1 MIQERDGGTTNGTFI
16 NEEQIKP
23 GIPFQLIDGDLIQ
36 LAKAGGNFRIIF
48 RFRESE
54 GTLGEYL
61 GLKKQQN
68 HEELEIDLEARKVRL
83 GDKEIV
89 LRKKEFD
96 LLAYLFLNKG
106 KVCQKD
112 EIAKEVWKQEGGI
125 VTQETIEQNI
135 SRIRRVIELNPSQHI
150 YIKTIHG
157 GYRLDL

>member
-1 MIQERDGGTTNGTFI
+1 MFRF
-16 NEEQIKP
+16 
-23 GIPFQLIDGDLIQ
+23 
-36 LAKAGGNFRIIF
+36 NFRIIF

-135 SRIRRVIELNPSQHI
+135 RATTQAFHR
-150 YIKTIHG
+150 
-157 GYRLDL
+157 